1 MRSTWTRLK
10 MQSKWL
16 LRSLVCLCLL
26 ALPFPSKKPA
36 DPSAPVALTLVD
48 EGIASFY
55 GRGFHGRLTASGT
68 RFSRHAMTA
77 ASKTLPFGKLVTVVN
92 LRNNRAVVVKITDRG
107 PFVKGRILDLSEA
120 AAREIGLVAG
130 LASVAIYERKSNALD
145 D

>member
-1 MRSTWTRLK
+1 
-10 MQSKWL
+10 
-16 LRSLVCLCLL
+16 
-26 ALPFPSKKPA
+26 
-36 DPSAPVALTLVD
+36 
-48 EGIASFY
+48 
-55 GRGFHGRLTASGT
+55 
-68 RFSRHAMTA
+68 MTA